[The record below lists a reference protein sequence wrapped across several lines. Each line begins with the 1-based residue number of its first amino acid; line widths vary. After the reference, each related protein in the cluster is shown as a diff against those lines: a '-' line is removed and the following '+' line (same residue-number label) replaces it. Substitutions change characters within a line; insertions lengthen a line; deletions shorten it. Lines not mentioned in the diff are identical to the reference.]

1 MQEKNAEQKI
11 LEIATGLFAKNGYE
25 GTSIRD
31 ICQKANINI
40 SMISYY
46 FGGKKGLYEKILGKI
61 VDNIIGFMKG
71 NMKFK
76 EFPPDFSGLTKK
88 ERIEFLFKIM
98 NLLIDYFYSERISD
112 NEIMIFFRE
121 QISSGT
127 EINAI
132 GYKIFRKLLASI
144 LEKDEND
151 KEVIFRAVSFV
162 GQIQSA
168 RIYKQFSLNMM
179 NQESYSQEDNILF
192 KNIVLNQ
199 IKAILKDVGS
209 ISET

>member
-11 LEIATGLFAKNGYE
+11 LEIATELFAKNGYE

-71 NMKFK
+71 NMEFK
-76 EFPPDFSGLTKK
+76 EFPPNFSRLTKK
-88 ERIEFLFKIM
+88 ERIESLFKIM